1 MAALV
6 KELLKRYKNII
17 NQAVVMDDYDA
28 GEVAAYRKVVADLE
42 QQLYRNRPSD
52 TADLYEDNTNT
63 TDNKD

>member
-1 MAALV
+1 MVALV

-28 GEVAAYRKVVADLE
+28 GEVAAYRKGVADLE

-52 TADLYEDNTNT
+52 TTDLYEDNTNT
-63 TDNKD
+63 TDNED

>member
-1 MAALV
+1 
-6 KELLKRYKNII
+6 
-17 NQAVVMDDYDA
+17 MDDYDA

-63 TDNKD
+63 TDNED